1 MAMRI
6 TGADYVFSDESLIL
20 TGPKRGLLL
29 LDDACVEIDLKIKG
43 HQGQEEKELS
53 KGLVTI
59 RGIAGRRLDKCEIER
74 KDLATRLS
82 TMEVMYAVVKNAVEA
97 TIAIEVPGGEFY
109 GKITTCTSSIPNH
122 LVLRDSKVTGAMN
135 GNGKGVIQLLQ
146 SVVSVCL
153 EEKLLMTIVAQTDG
167 GVECQD
173 TIDFTPDISGRNCCW
188 CHQDAR
194 EGCLVTDS

>member
-1 MAMRI
+1 M
-6 TGADYVFSDESLIL
+6 
-20 TGPKRGLLL
+20 
-29 LDDACVEIDLKIKG
+29 
-43 HQGQEEKELS
+43 
-53 KGLVTI
+53 
-59 RGIAGRRLDKCEIER
+59 
-74 KDLATRLS
+74 
-82 TMEVMYAVVKNAVEA
+82 
-97 TIAIEVPGGEFY
+97 
-109 GKITTCTSSIPNH
+109 
-122 LVLRDSKVTGAMN
+122 LRDSKVTGAMN

-153 EEKLLMTIVAQTDG
+153 EEKLLMTIVARTDG